1 MSRRRAAKQDSL
13 ELLLDTICNTFGGV
27 LFIAI
32 LVVMLLQQTGKGVS
46 PPPPVTVPPEK
57 LHDLSQQITEL
68 TAELI
73 RLKANRESQIS
84 IVESFS
90 TEEVRELI
98 QRRRELAAKE
108 TELQV
113 KANELLAQNAILAA
127 RVEADRAENSK
138 VKQDLDDALR
148 EKQQT
153 QTVLENARKSRTAE
167 ARLPIMRPPGARQ
180 EIGLVLRYGR
190 LYVWHRYDQFHNRQG
205 LNTDDFVI
213 VGEEDGGILTAPK
226 PTGGIPLDDSAPS
239 KEAIRR
245 LLRQF
250 DPRTCYL
257 VPIVRP
263 DSFAAFARF
272 RDVALE
278 LGFNYRLMPVE
289 TNSPVVD
296 RGGSATGVQ

>member
-46 PPPPVTVPPEK
+46 PPPPVTVSPEK

-68 TAELI
+68 TAELT
-73 RLKANRESQIS
+73 RLKANRESQVS
-84 IVESFS
+84 IVDSFS

-98 QRRRELAAKE
+98 QRRRELAVKE

-113 KANELLAQNAILAA
+113 KANELLAQNAKLAA
-127 RVEADRAENSK
+127 HVEADRAENSK

-153 QTVLENARKSRTAE
+153 QTVLENDRKSRTAE

-213 VGEEDGGILTAPK
+213 VGEEEGGMLTAPK
-226 PTGGIPLDDSAPS
+226 PTGGIPLDDSVSS

-263 DSFAAFARF
+263 DSFAEFARF

>member
-1 MSRRRAAKQDSL
+1 M
-13 ELLLDTICNTFGGV
+13 
-27 LFIAI
+27 
-32 LVVMLLQQTGKGVS
+32 
-46 PPPPVTVPPEK
+46 
-57 LHDLSQQITEL
+57 
-68 TAELI
+68 
-73 RLKANRESQIS
+73 
-84 IVESFS
+84 
-90 TEEVRELI
+90 
-98 QRRRELAAKE
+98 
-108 TELQV
+108 
-113 KANELLAQNAILAA
+113 
-127 RVEADRAENSK
+127 
-138 VKQDLDDALR
+138 
-148 EKQQT
+148 
-153 QTVLENARKSRTAE
+153 LENDRKSRTAE

-226 PTGGIPLDDSAPS
+226 PTGGIPLDDSASS
-239 KEAIRR
+239 KDAIRR
-245 LLRQF
+245 MLRQF

>member
-108 TELQV
+108 TELQI

>member
-1 MSRRRAAKQDSL
+1 MSRRSAAKQDSL

-46 PPPPVTVPPEK
+46 LPPPVTVPPEK

-68 TAELI
+68 TAELT
-73 RLKANRESQIS
+73 RLRANRESQVA
-84 IVESFS
+84 IVDSFS

-108 TELQV
+108 SELQV
-113 KANELLAQNAILAA
+113 KANELLAQNAKTAA

-138 VKQDLDDALR
+138 VKQDLDVALR

-153 QTVLENARKSRTAE
+153 QTTLENDRKSRTTE
-167 ARLPIMRPPGARQ
+167 ARLPLLRPPGARQ

-190 LYVWHRYDQFHNRQG
+190 LYLWHRYDQFHNRLG
-205 LNTDDFVI
+205 LNTDDFVV
-213 VGEEDGGILTAPK
+213 VGEEDGGILTLPK
-226 PTGGIPLDDSAPS
+226 PTGGILLDGSAES
-239 KEAIRR
+239 KEAVRK
-245 LLRQF
+245 LLRRF
-250 DPRTCYL
+250 DSRTCYFT
-257 VPIVRP
+257 PIVRP
-263 DSFAAFARF
+263 DSFAAFAHF
-272 RDVALE
+272 RDIALE
-278 LGFNYRLMPVE
+278 LSFNYRLMPAE
-289 TNSPVVD
+289 ANSPVYD